1 MKIFETVERSCWIL
15 SNFLCQFWKGQS
27 ILSQILYPSSA
38 SWNITPLHFFSSNNI
53 YLAENEAIKMKIFD
67 TFKCSVQNLW
77 NFLCQ
82 FWNDTSIPLQ
92 ILYLF
97 SGSWKI
103 ITLYFFSSKNIYFPQ
118 KEPINRKIFWDFR
131 VVGSNFV
138 KILLQILK
146 TGVDSSPHFVS
157 LFQFHERL
165 LLCTFLA
172 QTLNTLL
179 IRSPLKWQSRGLSS
193 VQVKISQIP
202 SSNFETTSRFC
213 SKFCIPF
220 QFHEV

>member
-118 KEPINRKIFWDFR
+118 KEPIKRKIFLNFR
-131 VVGSNFV
+131 VVRSNFV
-138 KILLQILK
+138 KFVMSILK
-146 TGVDSSPHFVS
+146 RQVHSSPNFVS
-157 LFQFHERL
+157 LFSL
-165 LLCTFLA
+165 M
-172 QTLNTLL
+172 
-179 IRSPLKWQSRGLSS
+179 KSS
-193 VQVKISQIP
+193 VL
-202 SSNFETTSRFC
+202 F
-213 SKFCIPF
+213 
-220 QFHEV
+220 